1 LPLKNATIIYNPIA
15 GGHPAAR
22 ARQIREAVAALE
34 SQGIA
39 ATAMPTTA
47 PGSAVSQARAVAQS
61 GQMVVV
67 CGGDGT
73 INEVIN
79 GLVPGNAT
87 LAVLPAGTANIFA
100 KELGLPHDPVRAA
113 RELGSWQPK
122 RIAVGL
128 AAGSKEGGGTVN
140 RYFMCVAGIGF
151 DAQVIH
157 ELTPDLKE
165 AWGVAAYVA
174 EALRQA
180 VRYAFPPFTCRLNG
194 REISATFATVQ
205 RTERY
210 AGWLHMAP
218 GASLEAPQF
227 HLCAFKS
234 RRRLKYFLYTPAL
247 ILRQHL
253 RFRSVETI
261 KTEKLECSPAKNDDT
276 IFFEV
281 DGELTGRLPATFE
294 IIPDALT
301 ILMPERKTSRRR

>member
-1 LPLKNATIIYNPIA
+1 LKNATIIYNPIA
-15 GGHPAAR
+15 GGRPAAR

-39 ATAMPTTA
+39 APAMPTTA
-47 PGSAVSQARAVAQS
+47 PGSAASQARAVAES

-79 GLVPGNAT
+79 GLVPGDAT

-100 KELGLPHDPVRAA
+100 KEAGLPGDPVRAA
-113 RELGSWQPK
+113 RELGAWKPM
-122 RIAVGL
+122 RIAVGM
-128 AAGSKEGGGTVN
+128 AAGCKQGGGTVS
-140 RYFMCVAGIGF
+140 RYFLCVAGVGF

-157 ELTPDLKE
+157 DLGSGLKE

-174 EALRQA
+174 EGLRQA
-180 VRYAFPPFTCRLNG
+180 FRYSFPPITCRVNG

-234 RRRLKYFLYTPAL
+234 RSRLKYFLYSPAL

-253 RFRSVETI
+253 RFRSVERI
-261 KTEKLECSPAKNDDT
+261 KTERVECSPEREDDT

-281 DGELTGRLPATFE
+281 DGELAGQLPATFE
-294 IIPDALT
+294 VVPDALT
-301 ILMPERKTSRRR
+301 ILVPHRKTSRRR